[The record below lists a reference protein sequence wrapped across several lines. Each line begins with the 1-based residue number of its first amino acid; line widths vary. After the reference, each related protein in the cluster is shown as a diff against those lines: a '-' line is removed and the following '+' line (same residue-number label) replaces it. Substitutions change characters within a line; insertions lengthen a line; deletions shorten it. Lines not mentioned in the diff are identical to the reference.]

1 MKKLPLG
8 DAVYLAHIREAIK
21 AIKNYTKPGEALFYK
36 DPMMQDAICR
46 QLGIMGEAANKI
58 SVPTRKALNDVP
70 WDGLIKNRNFL
81 IHVYHAVSLPLVWK
95 TAIKFVPEVGAAL
108 LKHKA
113 TIALLTQR
121 AKGTNLE
128 R

>member
-1 MKKLPLG
+1 MKKSPLS

-21 AIKNYTKPGEALFYK
+21 AIKNYTKPGEASFYK

-58 SVPTRKALNDVP
+58 SVSTRKALNDMP
-70 WDGLIKNRNFL
+70 WDNLIKNRNFL
-81 IHVYHAVSLPLVWK
+81 IHVYHAVSLPIVWK
-95 TAIKFVPEVGAAL
+95 TAIKFVPEVGIAL
-108 LKHKA
+108 LKHKSA
-113 TIALLTQR
+113 IALLERR
-121 AKGTNLE
+121 AKSTGLE